1 MSSFVNFKKCL
12 VELGD
17 YQIYATSANL
27 SLNTSL
33 ARDTRLIGYSQDTA
47 GAAINDPRLVPT
59 AGVKGTVSFEFVISS
74 QHFNRNAGSKNT
86 IADIFELNRQ
96 MSPELTKVGRI
107 GNYKFY
113 NAGLKS
119 FSFNMK
125 PFSLITAS
133 AEYDIFGSVTEVV
146 DKALPVDDVNPAE
159 GLKSFG
165 SATANGMTLNDGSTF
180 DVQLISATYKVEATR
195 KFNYTIRANEHP
207 VTKFVPGAM
216 MPYRVSLS
224 TIEINCSVNSNK
236 IIPNLNEYGNMQ
248 NSLDS
253 FNMSEV
259 ELSLNLFEARSVGNN
274 RGDDSGHLAE
284 FKCIGAVASQSLS
297 VNNGSYLS
305 GDFNI
310 RQVLK

>member
-1 MSSFVNFKKCL
+1 MSSFVNFKRCL
-12 VELGD
+12 VELGN

-47 GAAINDPRLVPT
+47 GATINDPRLVPT
-59 AGVKGTVSFEFVISS
+59 AGVKGTVSFDFVISS
-74 QHFNRNAGSKNT
+74 QHFSRDANGKNT

-107 GNYKFY
+107 GNYRFY

-133 AEYDIFGSVTEVV
+133 AEYEIFGSVSEVV

-165 SATANGMTLNDGSTF
+165 SATANGMTLNDSSTF
-180 DVQLISATYKVEATR
+180 DVQLISANYRVQATR

-224 TIEINCSVNSNK
+224 TVTIDCSVNSNK

-248 NSLDS
+248 NSFDS
-253 FNMSEV
+253 FDMSEV
-259 ELSLNLFEARSVGNN
+259 ELSLNLFEARSASNV
-274 RGDDSGHLAE
+274 RGTDSGHLAE
-284 FKCIGAVASQSLS
+284 FKCIGAVTSQNLS
-297 VNNGSYLS
+297 VDSGSYLS

-310 RQVLK
+310 QQVLK